1 MRETPGRSVWPTV
14 SDSMLKPRRRNSD
27 ETRLSTPG
35 RSSTVTTNVWGF
47 IYASSA
53 VSTSGLGRRIIACRS
68 APAGTIG

>member
-1 MRETPGRSVWPTV
+1 
-14 SDSMLKPRRRNSD
+14 LNPRRLKSEEIRF
-27 ETRLSTPG
+27 STPG
-35 RSSTVTTNVWGF
+35 RSSTITTNVWGF